1 MLARSLVVESMRL
14 GQFMSDEISCAL
26 HPYGLSIQQFNVLR
40 ILRGCQEKPASLQYI
55 TSRMIHKT
63 SNTTRI
69 VDRLLEKKLVD
80 RKPCAENRRMV
91 EINITQAG
99 LKLLTTIDPVIDKKE
114 NEVASRLSK
123 KELTTLLETIKNY
136 SLHFNLNSIL

>member
-1 MLARSLVVESMRL
+1 MRL
-14 GQFMSDEISCAL
+14 GQFISDEISCAL

-40 ILRGCQEKPASLQYI
+40 ILRGCEEKPASLQYI

-91 EINITQAG
+91 EINITKAG
-99 LKLLTTIDPVIDKKE
+99 LKILTTIDPVIDKKE
-114 NEVASRLSK
+114 NEVASRLSE
-123 KELTTLLETIKNY
+123 KELTALLDNYKKLFVTL
-136 SLHFNLNSIL
+136 

>member
-1 MLARSLVVESMRL
+1 MSARSLIVESMRL

-40 ILRGCQEKPASLQYI
+40 ILRGCNGKPASLQYI

-69 VDRLLEKKLVD
+69 VDRLLEKNFVN
-80 RKPCAENRRMV
+80 RKPCLKNRRKI
-91 EINITQAG
+91 EISITSSEISKYN
-99 LKLLTTIDPVIDKKE
+99 LFEKNFTIWFREEFKRK
-114 NEVASRLSK
+114 NSK
-123 KELTTLLETIKNY
+123 NFI
-136 SLHFNLNSIL
+136 

>member
-40 ILRGCQEKPASLQYI
+40 ILRGCKQKPASLQYI

-69 VDRLLEKKLVD
+69 VDRLLEKKLVE

-91 EINITQAG
+91 EINITKGG
-99 LKLLTTIDPVIDKKE
+99 LEVLTTIDPVIDKKE
-114 NEVASRLSK
+114 NEVASRLSE
-123 KELTTLLETIKNY
+123 KELATLLNHYKK
-136 SLHFNLNSIL
+136 LFVKL

>member
-40 ILRGCQEKPASLQYI
+40 ILRGRNEKPVSLQYI

-69 VDRLLEKKLVD
+69 VDRLLEKKLVE

-91 EINITQAG
+91 EINITKVG
-99 LKLLTTIDPVIDKKE
+99 LKVLTTIDPVIDKKE
-114 NEVASRLSK
+114 NEVASRLSE
-123 KELTTLLETIKNY
+123 KELTTLLDLYKK
-136 SLHFNLNSIL
+136 LFVKL

>member
-40 ILRGCQEKPASLQYI
+40 ILRGRNEKPVSLQYI

-69 VDRLLEKKLVD
+69 VDRLLEKKLVE

-91 EINITQAG
+91 EINITKVG
-99 LKLLTTIDPVIDKKE
+99 LKVLTSIDPVIDKKE
-114 NEVASRLSK
+114 SEVASRLSE
-123 KELTTLLETIKNY
+123 KELTTLLDHYKK
-136 SLHFNLNSIL
+136 LFVKL

>member
-40 ILRGCQEKPASLQYI
+40 ILRGCNDKPVSLQYI

-69 VDRLLEKKLVD
+69 VDRLLEKKLVE
-80 RKPCAENRRMV
+80 RKPCVENRRMV
-91 EINITQAG
+91 EINITKVG
-99 LKLLTTIDPVIDKKE
+99 LKVLTTIDPVIDKKE
-114 NEVASRLSK
+114 NEVASRLSE
-123 KELTTLLETIKNY
+123 KELTSLLDNY
-136 SLHFNLNSIL
+136 KKLFVKL

>member
-1 MLARSLVVESMRL
+1 MLARSLVVQSMRL

-40 ILRGCQEKPASLQYI
+40 ILRGCKEKPASLHYI

-80 RKPCAENRRMV
+80 RKPCAENRRMI

-114 NEVASRLSK
+114 NEVANRLSE
-123 KELTTLLETIKNY
+123 KELTALLDNYKKLFVTL
-136 SLHFNLNSIL
+136 

>member
-1 MLARSLVVESMRL
+1 MSARSLIVESMRL

-40 ILRGCQEKPASLQYI
+40 ILRGCNGKPASLQYI

-69 VDRLLEKKLVD
+69 VDRLLEKNFVN
-80 RKPCAENRRMV
+80 RKPCLKNRRKI
-91 EINITQAG
+91 EISITTRG
-99 LKLLTTIDPVIDKKE
+99 LSLLTTIDPVINEKE
-114 NEVASRLSK
+114 NEVASRLTNN
-123 KELTTLLETIKNY
+123 ELATLLENY
-136 SLHFNLNSIL
+136 KKLFVTL

>member
-26 HPYGLSIQQFNVLR
+26 QPYGLSIQQFNVLR
-40 ILRGCQEKPASLQYI
+40 ILRGRNEKPVSLQYI

-69 VDRLLEKKLVD
+69 VDRLLEKKLVE

-91 EINITQAG
+91 EINITKVG
-99 LKLLTTIDPVIDKKE
+99 LKVLSTIDPVIDKKE
-114 NEVASRLSK
+114 NEVASRLSE
-123 KELTTLLETIKNY
+123 KELTTLLDHYKK
-136 SLHFNLNSIL
+136 LFVKL

>member
-1 MLARSLVVESMRL
+1 MRL

-80 RKPCAENRRMV
+80 RKPCAENRRMI

-123 KELTTLLETIKNY
+123 KELTTLLDNY
-136 SLHFNLNSIL
+136 KKLFVTL

>member
-40 ILRGCQEKPASLQYI
+40 ILRGCKDKPASLQYI

-69 VDRLLEKKLVD
+69 VDRLLEKKLVE
-80 RKPCAENRRMV
+80 RKPCVENRRMV
-91 EINITQAG
+91 EINITKVG
-99 LKLLTTIDPVIDKKE
+99 LKVLTTIDPVIDKKE
-114 NEVASRLSK
+114 NEVASRLSE
-123 KELTTLLETIKNY
+123 KELTTLLDHYKK
-136 SLHFNLNSIL
+136 LFVKL

>member
-1 MLARSLVVESMRL
+1 MRL

-80 RKPCAENRRMV
+80 RKPCVENRRMV

-114 NEVASRLSK
+114 NEVANRLSE
-123 KELTTLLETIKNY
+123 KELTALLDNYKKLFVTL
-136 SLHFNLNSIL
+136 

>member
-40 ILRGCQEKPASLQYI
+40 ILRGCQENPASLQYI

-69 VDRLLEKKLVD
+69 VDRLLEKRLVD
-80 RKPCAENRRMV
+80 RKPCFENRRMV
-91 EINITQAG
+91 EINITKKG
-99 LKLLTTIDPVIDKKE
+99 LSLLTTIDPVIDEKE
-114 NEVASRLSK
+114 NEVARRLSE
-123 KELTTLLETIKNY
+123 KELTALLDNY
-136 SLHFNLNSIL
+136 KKLFVKL

>member
-1 MLARSLVVESMRL
+1 MLARSFVVESMRL

-40 ILRGCQEKPASLQYI
+40 ILRGCKEKPVSLQYI

-69 VDRLLEKKLVD
+69 VDRLLEKKLVE

-91 EINITQAG
+91 EINITKVG
-99 LKLLTTIDPVIDKKE
+99 LKVLTSIDPVIDKKE
-114 NEVASRLSK
+114 SEVASRLSE
-123 KELTTLLETIKNY
+123 KELTTLLDHYKK
-136 SLHFNLNSIL
+136 LFVKL

>member
-1 MLARSLVVESMRL
+1 MRL
-14 GQFMSDEISCAL
+14 GQFISDEISCAL

-40 ILRGCQEKPASLQYI
+40 ILRGCEEKPASLQYI

-91 EINITQAG
+91 EINITKVG
-99 LKLLTTIDPVIDKKE
+99 LKILTTIDPVIDKKE
-114 NEVASRLSK
+114 NEVASRLSE
-123 KELTTLLETIKNY
+123 KELTALLDNYKKLFVTL
-136 SLHFNLNSIL
+136 

>member
-1 MLARSLVVESMRL
+1 MRL

-80 RKPCAENRRMV
+80 RKPCVENRRMV

-114 NEVASRLSK
+114 NEVASRLSE
-123 KELTTLLETIKNY
+123 KELTALLDNYKKLFVTL
-136 SLHFNLNSIL
+136 

>member
-1 MLARSLVVESMRL
+1 MLARSFVVESMRL

-40 ILRGCQEKPASLQYI
+40 ILRGCKEKPVSLQYI

-69 VDRLLEKKLVD
+69 VDRLLEKKLVE

-91 EINITQAG
+91 EINITKVG
-99 LKLLTTIDPVIDKKE
+99 LKVLTTIDPVIDKKE
-114 NEVASRLSK
+114 NEVAKRLSE
-123 KELTTLLETIKNY
+123 KELTTLLDHYKK
-136 SLHFNLNSIL
+136 LFVKL

>member
-1 MLARSLVVESMRL
+1 MSARSLIVESMRL

-40 ILRGCQEKPASLQYI
+40 ILRGCNGKPASLQYI

-69 VDRLLEKKLVD
+69 VDRLLEKNFVN
-80 RKPCAENRRMV
+80 RKPCLKNRRKI
-91 EINITQAG
+91 EISITTRG
-99 LKLLTTIDPVIDKKE
+99 LSILTTIDPVIDEKE
-114 NEVASRLSK
+114 NEVASRLTN
-123 KELTTLLETIKNY
+123 KELATLLENY
-136 SLHFNLNSIL
+136 KKLFVTL

>member
-40 ILRGCQEKPASLQYI
+40 ILRGCKDKPVSLQYI

-69 VDRLLEKKLVD
+69 VDRLLEKKLVE

-91 EINITQAG
+91 EINITKVG
-99 LKLLTTIDPVIDKKE
+99 LKVLTTIDPVIDKKE
-114 NEVASRLSK
+114 NEVASRLSE
-123 KELTTLLETIKNY
+123 KELTTLLDHYKK
-136 SLHFNLNSIL
+136 LFVKL

>member
-1 MLARSLVVESMRL
+1 MLARSLVVESMRM

-26 HPYGLSIQQFNVLR
+26 HPFGLSIQQFNVLR
-40 ILRGCQEKPASLQYI
+40 ILRGCQQKPASLQYI

-80 RKPCAENRRMV
+80 RKPCLENRRKV
-91 EINITQAG
+91 EISITSKG
-99 LKLLTTIDPVIDKKE
+99 LSLLTTIDPVINKKE
-114 NEVASRLSK
+114 NEVASRLSNE
-123 KELTTLLETIKNY
+123 ELTILLNNY
-136 SLHFNLNSIL
+136 KKLFVKL

>member
-40 ILRGCQEKPASLQYI
+40 ILRGCKQKPASLQYI

-69 VDRLLEKKLVD
+69 VDRLLEKKLVE
-80 RKPCAENRRMV
+80 RKPSAENRRMV
-91 EINITQAG
+91 EINITKGG
-99 LKLLTTIDPVIDKKE
+99 LEVLTTIDPVIDKKE
-114 NEVASRLSK
+114 NEVASRLSE
-123 KELTTLLETIKNY
+123 KELATLLNHYKK
-136 SLHFNLNSIL
+136 LFVKL

>member
-1 MLARSLVVESMRL
+1 MLARSLVVQSMRL

-26 HPYGLSIQQFNVLR
+26 HPYRLSIQQFNVLR
-40 ILRGCQEKPASLQYI
+40 ILRGCKEKPASLQYI

-69 VDRLLEKKLVD
+69 VDRLLKKKLVD
-80 RKPCAENRRMV
+80 RKPCDENRRMI

-114 NEVASRLSK
+114 NEVANRLSE
-123 KELTTLLETIKNY
+123 KELTALLDNYKKLFVTL
-136 SLHFNLNSIL
+136 

>member
-1 MLARSLVVESMRL
+1 MLARSLVVQSMRL

-26 HPYGLSIQQFNVLR
+26 HPYRLSIQQFNVLR
-40 ILRGCQEKPASLQYI
+40 ILRGCKEKPASLQYI
-55 TSRMIHKT
+55 TTRMIHKT

-80 RKPCAENRRMV
+80 RKPCAENRRMI

-114 NEVASRLSK
+114 NEVANRLSE
-123 KELTTLLETIKNY
+123 KELTTLLDNY
-136 SLHFNLNSIL
+136 KKLFVTL

>member
-26 HPYGLSIQQFNVLR
+26 HPFGLSIQQFNVLR
-40 ILRGCQEKPASLQYI
+40 ILRGCKQKPASLQYI

-69 VDRLLEKKLVD
+69 VDRLLEKKLVE

-91 EINITQAG
+91 EINITKGG
-99 LKLLTTIDPVIDKKE
+99 LKVLTTIDPVIDKKE
-114 NEVASRLSK
+114 NEVASRLSE
-123 KELTTLLETIKNY
+123 KELATLLNHYKK
-136 SLHFNLNSIL
+136 LFVKL

>member
-1 MLARSLVVESMRL
+1 
-14 GQFMSDEISCAL
+14 MSDEISCAL

-40 ILRGCQEKPASLQYI
+40 ILRGCKEKPVSLQYI

-69 VDRLLEKKLVD
+69 VDRLLEKKLVE

-91 EINITQAG
+91 EINITKVG
-99 LKLLTTIDPVIDKKE
+99 LKVLTTIDPVIDKKE
-114 NEVASRLSK
+114 NEVASRLSL
-123 KELTTLLETIKNY
+123 KELTSLLNHYKK
-136 SLHFNLNSIL
+136 LFVKL

>member
-14 GQFMSDEISCAL
+14 GQFLSDEVSCAL

-80 RKPCAENRRMV
+80 RKPCAENRRMI
-91 EINITQAG
+91 EITITKQG
-99 LKLLTTIDPVIDKKE
+99 LSLLITIDPMIDKKE
-114 NEVASRLSK
+114 NEVASRLSE
-123 KELTTLLETIKNY
+123 KELIALLDYYKKLFVTL
-136 SLHFNLNSIL
+136 

>member
-1 MLARSLVVESMRL
+1 MSARTLIVESMRL

-40 ILRGCQEKPASLQYI
+40 ILRGCNGKPASLQYI

-69 VDRLLEKKLVD
+69 VDRLLEKNFVN
-80 RKPCAENRRMV
+80 RKPCLKNRRKI
-91 EINITQAG
+91 EISITNRG
-99 LKLLTTIDPVIDKKE
+99 LSLLTTIDPVINEKE
-114 NEVASRLSK
+114 NEVASRLTNN
-123 KELTTLLETIKNY
+123 ELATLLENY
-136 SLHFNLNSIL
+136 KKLFVTL

>member
-1 MLARSLVVESMRL
+1 MLARLLVVESMRL

-55 TSRMIHKT
+55 TSQMIHKT

-69 VDRLLEKKLVD
+69 VDRLLEKKLVN

-91 EINITQAG
+91 EINITQVG

-123 KELTTLLETIKNY
+123 KELTTLLDNY
-136 SLHFNLNSIL
+136 KKLFVTL

>member
-40 ILRGCQEKPASLQYI
+40 ILRGCKQKPASLQYI

-69 VDRLLEKKLVD
+69 VDRLLEKKLVE

-91 EINITQAG
+91 EINITQVG

-123 KELTTLLETIKNY
+123 KELTTLLDNY
-136 SLHFNLNSIL
+136 KKLFVTL

>member
-1 MLARSLVVESMRL
+1 MSTRSLIVESMRL

-40 ILRGCQEKPASLQYI
+40 ILRDCNGKPASLQYI

-69 VDRLLEKKLVD
+69 VDRLLEKNFVN
-80 RKPCAENRRMV
+80 RKQCLKNRRKI
-91 EINITQAG
+91 EISITTRG
-99 LKLLTTIDPVIDKKE
+99 LSLLTTIDPVIDEKE
-114 NEVASRLSK
+114 NEVASRLTN
-123 KELTTLLETIKNY
+123 KELATLLENY
-136 SLHFNLNSIL
+136 KKLFVTL

>member
-1 MLARSLVVESMRL
+1 MLARSFVVESMRL

-40 ILRGCQEKPASLQYI
+40 ILRGCKQKPASLQYI

-69 VDRLLEKKLVD
+69 VDRLLEKKLVE

-91 EINITQAG
+91 EINITKGG
-99 LKLLTTIDPVIDKKE
+99 LEVLTTIDPVIDKKE
-114 NEVASRLSK
+114 NEVASRLSE
-123 KELTTLLETIKNY
+123 KELATLLNHYKK
-136 SLHFNLNSIL
+136 LFVKL

>member
-1 MLARSLVVESMRL
+1 MSAKSLIVESIRL

-40 ILRGCQEKPASLQYI
+40 ILRGCKGTPASLQYI

-69 VDRLLEKKLVD
+69 VDRLLEKKLVN
-80 RKPCAENRRMV
+80 RKPCLENRRKV
-91 EINITQAG
+91 EISITSKG
-99 LKLLTTIDPVIDKKE
+99 LSLLTTIDPVIDVKE
-114 NEVASRLSK
+114 NEVANRLTNE
-123 KELTTLLETIKNY
+123 ELSTLLDNY
-136 SLHFNLNSIL
+136 KKLFVTLKFNLI

>member
-40 ILRGCQEKPASLQYI
+40 ILRGYKDEPVSLQYI

-69 VDRLLEKKLVD
+69 VDRLLEKKLVE
-80 RKPCAENRRMV
+80 RKPCVENRRMV
-91 EINITQAG
+91 EINITKVG
-99 LKLLTTIDPVIDKKE
+99 LKVLTTIDPVIDKKE
-114 NEVASRLSK
+114 NEVASRLSE
-123 KELTTLLETIKNY
+123 KELTTLLDHYKK
-136 SLHFNLNSIL
+136 LFVKL

>member
-80 RKPCAENRRMV
+80 RKPCAENRRMI
-91 EINITQAG
+91 EITITKQG
-99 LKLLTTIDPVIDKKE
+99 LSLLTTIDPMIDKKE
-114 NEVASRLSK
+114 NEVASRLSE
-123 KELTTLLETIKNY
+123 KELIALLDYYKKLFVTL
-136 SLHFNLNSIL
+136 